1 MRVTADLPAN
11 APRRLSTAVAIT
23 LSLTA
28 WVQPAQAFQ
37 ANVSLGARAGT
48 FGFGAEVVTALDE
61 RVAVRA
67 GAGFLG
73 FDLDLTGR
81 FGLAGNRTAQLSMPT
96 GLLSLGVEFSFAS
109 GRLRAGGGM
118 VMRSNDPVHVITY
131 ESGASIRIGEGGY
144 RHPEVRTVTTTLIS
158 GTAAPYVLVGLG
170 SNSVRGLGLVLDLGA
185 VLNVAP
191 RFDMT
196 ATGDPAVMNSPG
208 FRADLEA
215 ERLQAEGDASIFVN
229 VWPVVS
235 IGLRY
240 GLG

>member
-1 MRVTADLPAN
+1 MRVTADLRAK
-11 APRRLSTAVAIT
+11 APGRLAAAAAIA

-28 WVQPAQAFQ
+28 WIQPAQALQ
-37 ANVSLGARAGT
+37 GNLSLGVRAGT
-48 FGFGAEVVTALDE
+48 LGFGAEVVTALDE

-67 GAGFLG
+67 GAGLLG

-81 FGLAGNRTAQLSMPT
+81 FGLAGDRTAELSLPT

-109 GRLRAGGGM
+109 SRLRAGGGM
-118 VMRSNDPVHVITY
+118 VMRTNDPVHVITY
-131 ESGASIRIGEGGY
+131 ESGASISIGGGGY
-144 RHPEVRTVTTTLIS
+144 RYPEVLTVTTTLIS
-158 GTAAPYVLVGLG
+158 GTAAPYLLVGLG
-170 SNSVRGLGLVLDLGA
+170 SNSARGLGLVLDLGA

-196 ATGDPAVMNSPG
+196 ATGDPAVMSSPG

>member
-1 MRVTADLPAN
+1 MTADLRAN
-11 APRRLSTAVAIT
+11 APRRVAAAVA
-23 LSLTA
+23 LAVALGVA
-28 WVQPAQAFQ
+28 AQPAWAFQ
-37 ANVSLGARAGT
+37 GNVSVGVRAGT
-48 FGFGAEVVTALDE
+48 LGFGAEVVTALDE

-81 FGLAGNRTAQLSMPT
+81 FGLAGNRTAELSLPT

-144 RHPEVRTVTTTLIS
+144 RHPEVLTVTTTLTS

-170 SNSVRGLGLVLDLGA
+170 SNSVRGLGLVLDIGA

-196 ATGDPAVMNSPG
+196 ATGDPTVMSSPG

>member
-1 MRVTADLPAN
+1 MSTPHNWTTRA
-11 APRRLSTAVAIT
+11 RRLAAAAALA
-23 LSLTA
+23 LSLSA
-28 WVQPAQAFQ
+28 WAEPAQAFQ
-37 ANVSLGARAGT
+37 GNVSLGVRAGT
-48 FGFGAEVVTALDE
+48 LGFGAEVVTALDE

-73 FDLDLTGR
+73 FDIDLTGR
-81 FGLAGNRTAQLSMPT
+81 FGLAGNRTAELSLPT

-109 GRLRAGGGM
+109 GLLRAGGGM

-131 ESGASIRIGEGGY
+131 QSGASIRIGEGGY
-144 RHPEVRTVTTTLIS
+144 RHPEVLTVTTTLTS

-170 SNSVRGLGLVLDLGA
+170 SNSARGLGLVLDLGA
-185 VLNVAP
+185 VMNVAP

-196 ATGDPAVMNSPG
+196 ATGDPAVMSSPG
-208 FRADLEA
+208 FRTDLEA
-215 ERLQAEGDASIFVN
+215 ERLQAEGDASVFVN

-235 IGLRY
+235 LGLRY

>member
-1 MRVTADLPAN
+1 MSTPHSRTTR
-11 APRRLSTAVAIT
+11 PRQLAAAAILA

-28 WVQPAQAFQ
+28 WSQSAQAFQ
-37 ANVSLGARAGT
+37 GNVSLGVRAGT
-48 FGFGAEVVTALDE
+48 LGFGAEVVTALDE

-73 FDLDLTGR
+73 FDLDLTGK
-81 FGLAGNRTAQLSMPT
+81 FGLAGNRTAELSLPT

-109 GRLRAGGGM
+109 GLLRAGGGM

-131 ESGASIRIGEGGY
+131 ESGASISIGGGGY
-144 RHPEVRTVTTTLIS
+144 RYPEVLTVTTTLTS

-196 ATGDPAVMNSPG
+196 ATGDPAVMSSPG
-208 FRADLEA
+208 FRTDLEA
-215 ERLQAEGDASIFVN
+215 ERLQAEGDASVFVN

-235 IGLRY
+235 LGLRY

>member
-1 MRVTADLPAN
+1 MRVTADLRAN
-11 APRRLSTAVAIT
+11 MPRRLAAAVTLAVA
-23 LSLTA
+23 LGVA
-28 WVQPAQAFQ
+28 AEPAQAFQ
-37 ANVSLGARAGT
+37 GNVSLGLRAGT
-48 FGFGAEVVTALDE
+48 LGFGAEVVTALDE

-73 FDLDLTGR
+73 FDVDLTGR
-81 FGLAGNRTAQLSMPT
+81 FGLAGDRTAELSLPT
-96 GLLSLGVEFSFAS
+96 GLLSLGVEFAFAA

-118 VMRSNDPVHVITY
+118 VMRSNDPVHVIRY

-144 RHPEVRTVTTTLIS
+144 RHPEVLTVTTTLTS
-158 GTAAPYVLVGLG
+158 GTAAPYLLVGLG

-191 RFDMT
+191 RFDMA
-196 ATGDPAVMNSPG
+196 ATGDPEVMSSPG

-215 ERLQAEGDASIFVN
+215 ERLQAEGDASFFVN

>member
-1 MRVTADLPAN
+1 M
-11 APRRLSTAVAIT
+11 PRRLATALALAT
-23 LSLTA
+23 SLTA
-28 WVQPAQAFQ
+28 SIHPAQAFQ
-37 ANVSLGARAGT
+37 GSVSLGVRAGT
-48 FGFGAEVVTALDE
+48 LGFGAEVVTALDE

-81 FGLAGNRTAQLSMPT
+81 FGLAGDRTAELSLPT
-96 GLLSLGVEFSFAS
+96 ALLSLGVEFSFAA

-118 VMRSNDPVHVITY
+118 VMRSNDPVHVIAY
-131 ESGASIRIGEGGY
+131 ESGASISIGGGGY
-144 RHPEVRTVTTTLIS
+144 RYPEVLTVTTTLTS

-170 SNSVRGLGLVLDLGA
+170 SNSARGLGLVLDLGA

-229 VWPVVS
+229 IWPVVS

>member
-1 MRVTADLPAN
+1 MRVTADLRAN
-11 APRRLSTAVAIT
+11 TPRRLAAAVTLT

-28 WVQPAQAFQ
+28 SIQPAHAFQ
-37 ANVSLGARAGT
+37 GDVSLGVRAGT
-48 FGFGAEVVTALDE
+48 LGFGAEVVKPLDD

-81 FGLAGNRTAQLSMPT
+81 FGLAGNRTAELSLPT

-118 VMRSNDPVHVITY
+118 VMRSNDPVHVIRY

-144 RHPEVRTVTTTLIS
+144 RYPEVLTVTTTLTS
-158 GTAAPYVLVGLG
+158 GTAAPYLLVGLG
-170 SNSVRGLGLVLDLGA
+170 SNSARGLGLVLDLGA

-191 RFDMT
+191 RFDMA
-196 ATGDPAVMNSPG
+196 ATGDPAVMSSPG
-208 FRADLEA
+208 FRTDLEA
-215 ERLQAEGDASIFVN
+215 ERLQAEGDASFFVN